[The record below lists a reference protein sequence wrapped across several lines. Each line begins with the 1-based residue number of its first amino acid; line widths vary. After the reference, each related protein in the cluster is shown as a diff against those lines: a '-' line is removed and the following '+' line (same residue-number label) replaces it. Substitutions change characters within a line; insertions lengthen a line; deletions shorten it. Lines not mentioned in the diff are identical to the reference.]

1 MEVVGPD
8 MTLRP
13 PREEDAPALLELASD
28 PEVTQ
33 WFSWGP
39 YTSIDEPLAYI
50 ERARGWREA
59 GTQIDM
65 LIVDHERGPA
75 GITGLSEIVARDRR
89 AVVGT
94 WVGREFW
101 GTGVNALSKALI
113 LHLGFIEMDLER
125 IAAPTDVRNAR
136 SQRALEKL
144 GFVREGVLRHY
155 HRHGDVYKDVAMYA
169 LLRDEWSPMEGVT
182 LRDD

>member
-1 MEVVGPD
+1 MEVVGPG

-13 PREEDAPALLELASD
+13 PREDDAPALLALASD
-28 PEVTQ
+28 PEVTR

-39 YTSIDEPLAYI
+39 YTAIEEPLAYI
-50 ERARGWREA
+50 ERARQWREA
-59 GTQIDM
+59 GTQVDM

-89 AVVGT
+89 AIVGT
-94 WVGREFW
+94 WIGREFW
-101 GTGVNALSKALI
+101 GTGVNALSKALV
-113 LHLGFIEMDLER
+113 LHLGFVGMELER

-155 HRHGDVYKDVAMYA
+155 HRHGDEFKDVAMYG
-169 LLRDEWSPMEGVT
+169 LLRSEWTPLDGVVV
-182 LRDD
+182 RD

>member
-1 MEVVGPD
+1 MEVVGPG

-13 PREEDAPALLELASD
+13 PQESDAPALLALAGD

-39 YTSIDEPLAYI
+39 YTSIDQPLDYI

-59 GTQIDM
+59 GTQVDM
-65 LIVDHERGPA
+65 LIVDHEQGPV
-75 GITGLSEIVARDRR
+75 GITGLSEIVQRDRR

-94 WVGREFW
+94 WIGREHW
-101 GTGVNALSKALI
+101 GSGANALSKALI
-113 LHLGFIEMDLER
+113 LHLGFEGMGLER
-125 IAAPTDVRNAR
+125 IAAPTDVRNGR

-144 GFVREGVLRHY
+144 GFVREGVLRSY
-155 HRHGDVYKDVAMYA
+155 HRHGDEFKDVAMYA
-169 LLRDEWSPMEGVT
+169 LLRSEWTPRDGVVLT
-182 LRDD
+182 GV

>member
-1 MEVVGPD
+1 

-13 PREEDAPALLELASD
+13 PREEDAPALLALAGD
-28 PEVTQ
+28 PEVTR

-39 YTSIDEPLAYI
+39 YEAIEEPLAYVA
-50 ERARGWREA
+50 RAREWREA

-65 LIVDHERGPA
+65 LIVDHEHGPV
-75 GITGLSEIVARDRR
+75 GITGLSEIVERDRR
-89 AVVGT
+89 AIVGT
-94 WVGREFW
+94 WVGREYW
-101 GTGVNALSKALI
+101 GTGVNARSKALI
-113 LHLGFIEMDLER
+113 LHLGFVGMGLER

-155 HRHGDVYKDVAMYA
+155 HRHGDVYKDVAIYG
-169 LLRDEWSPMEGVT
+169 LLRSEWTPLEGVA
-182 LRDD
+182 LRHD